1 MKNEIEKII
10 ERWDGCSSGWAHIN
24 KVPGT
29 TWRNR
34 RAWRKQALS
43 DLEFLVRFLQTENGR
58 KLVGVV

>member
-10 ERWDGCSSGWAHIN
+10 ERWDACSMGWAHIN

-34 RAWRKQALS
+34 RAWRKQALL
-43 DLEFLVRFLQTENGR
+43 DLDTLVRFLQT
-58 KLVGVV
+58 KLVRL